1 MKQESKRWLSRA
13 LIVAALLGV
22 GVLVW
27 QVSRP
32 TGLGEGFASG
42 NGRIEA
48 TEVDVAA
55 KLPGRVAEIK
65 VDEGDF
71 VKAGE
76 IVARMDTQVL
86 EAQLA
91 QAQAQVRQAENAKLT
106 ATSLVAQRESEKSTA
121 QAVVAQRQAELTAAQ
136 KRFTRTEALVKRNA
150 LPQQQLD
157 DDRATLQSAQ
167 AALSA
172 ARSQVISA
180 QAAIEAGRSQV
191 IEAQSAIEAAK
202 ASVARLQ
209 ADIDDSLL
217 KAPRNGRVQYRVAQ
231 PGEVLPAGGKLLNMV
246 DLADVYMTFFLP
258 SMQAGRVGLGQ
269 EVRLVID
276 AVPDY
281 VIPAKVSYVA
291 SVAQF
296 TPKTVETANE
306 REKLMFRVK
315 ARLDP
320 ALLEKYI
327 TPQDTVLDVGCGSG
341 ILAITAALLGANKII
356 GCDIDEVAV
365 KVAGENAALNGVQDR
380 IAFHQGDLTSQVEG
394 SFQIICANIVAD
406 VIIRLSEDAGRYLA
420 KDGIFITSGIIDT
433 REQDVLNALE
443 QNGFQVIERRTSG
456 GWVALACKAKVQ

>member
-1 MKQESKRWLSRA
+1 MKQESKRWLSRV
-13 LIVAALLGV
+13 LVAAALVGV
-22 GVLVW
+22 GLLVW

-32 TGLGEGFASG
+32 TGLGDGFASG

-55 KLPGRVAEIK
+55 KLPGRGAEIE

-71 VKAGE
+71 VTAGDV
-76 IVARMDTQVL
+76 VARMDTQVL

-91 QAQAQVRQAENAKLT
+91 QAQAQVRQAENAKVT
-106 ATSLVAQRESEKSTA
+106 ATSLVAQRESEKGTA

-136 KRFTRTEALVKRNA
+136 KRFTRTEALVRRNA

-191 IEAQSAIEAAK
+191 IEAQSAIEAAR

-258 SMQAGRVGLGQ
+258 SMQAGRVELGQ

-296 TPKTVETANE
+296 TPKTVETASE

-327 TPQDTVLDVGCGSG
+327 TYVKTGVPGMAYLRLDPEAEWPANLQIKVPQ
-341 ILAITAALLGANKII
+341 
-356 GCDIDEVAV
+356 
-365 KVAGENAALNGVQDR
+365 
-380 IAFHQGDLTSQVEG
+380 
-394 SFQIICANIVAD
+394 
-406 VIIRLSEDAGRYLA
+406 
-420 KDGIFITSGIIDT
+420 
-433 REQDVLNALE
+433 
-443 QNGFQVIERRTSG
+443 
-456 GWVALACKAKVQ
+456 